1 MNELSLFTGAGGG
14 LLGTHLL
21 GWRPVGYVEWDD
33 YCQRVIAARI
43 RDGYLPIAPI
53 FTDVREFA
61 QSGAADQYRGI
72 ADVVTAGF
80 PCQPFSLGGK
90 QLGEAD
96 ERNMWPAT
104 ADVIRRVR
112 PRFVGLENVAGLV
125 TSGYI
130 GTVLGDLAAMGLDAR
145 WGVLGGH
152 HVGAAQRRERVWLF
166 ANAAGERSDAWHR
179 LESGQKWRSSESD
192 RGLPRL
198 VKPQSWRPSDKG
210 AHSECGLPGLA
221 YGVPNSVDRLRASGN
236 GQIPIV
242 AATAFTLLSNQ

>member
-1 MNELSLFTGAGGG
+1 
-14 LLGTHLL
+14 
-21 GWRPVGYVEWDD
+21 VGYVEWND

-43 RDGYLPIAPI
+43 KDGILPDAPI
-53 FTDVREFA
+53 FTDVRQFA

-112 PRFVGLENVAGLV
+112 PRFVLLENVTGLIV
-125 TSGYI
+125 SGYI

-152 HVGAAQRRERVWLF
+152 HIGAAQRRERVWIL
-166 ANAAGERSDAWHR
+166 AYPKGERRNAR
-179 LESGQKWRSSESD
+179 NLLEARKERRSSQSD

-198 VKPQSWRPSDKG
+198 VKPQSWRPSSLG

-221 YGVPNSVDRLRASGN
+221 DGVPFSVDRLKASGN
-236 GQIPIV
+236 GQIPGV
-242 AATAFTLLSNQ
+242 VRLAFTLLSNE